1 MTDIESSRREP
12 ALEPRAGVEAPAGGR
27 ATTGTSPDRPDR
39 RVAEEPRDA
48 RDPRDAQ
55 EPRDPQEPR
64 DAEDPRDA
72 QDPPRTGAGDWL
84 AGARWTRVDVLTAG
98 LVGVAVMV
106 LAYVFRSVVVPTDP
120 WHYVRS
126 ALEFPS
132 KDWVPLGYTRYGII
146 LANIPSARV
155 FGNSQASYY
164 FWPLLSAGLLS
175 GAVYLLGRRWW
186 GRIAGLAAV
195 VLLVSNT
202 VVFYN
207 LSRGYPDIMSMALFT
222 LAIVVALLARDRE
235 SWDRWTVLLV
245 VLVGFLLG
253 WGFETRETSMLAW
266 PLVAV
271 ILWRRGRLLRTAV
284 FLLLPLLL
292 WAAID
297 VGISAV
303 AYGDPLLKLH
313 VLSGTDISA
322 TKTATGELAN
332 GNLVNQPRLSY
343 FTFIPRMA
351 WAMEGGS
358 AMVVIG
364 IVAALGV
371 LVRNGGIRLMAW
383 WFLGVYLLTVLAA
396 GGLDPAH
403 PRGRLDIARYWIPF
417 VPAMS
422 LVVAGMV
429 ALAAGWL
436 VRRLAASGVPR
447 AALRALPAVLAV
459 LVVAVP
465 VVEGA
470 RYATVGEP
478 SSAFAVNGGDALEEL
493 RDHLDAQDFSTS
505 TVWTDWE
512 TVRILPAY
520 QRDFF
525 GGDKVWTGEARSIT
539 GRRAKP
545 VAGDYVLLFRPGSR
559 ACTFCLTAL
568 EPWTIRHPSG
578 PPASWEPVFESEAR
592 NLVLYRV
599 R

>member
-1 MTDIESSRREP
+1 MTDTERSRREH
-12 ALEPRAGVEAPAGGR
+12 ALEPVDGVEAPE
-27 ATTGTSPDRPDR
+27 R
-39 RVAEEPRDA
+39 RESGERREPGEPGETAQAER
-48 RDPRDAQ
+48 R
-55 EPRDPQEPR
+55 
-64 DAEDPRDA
+64 
-72 QDPPRTGAGDWL
+72 DWL
-84 AGARWTRVDVLTAG
+84 AGARWTRTDVLTAA
-98 LVGVAVMV
+98 LVGIAVMV
-106 LAYVFRSVVVPTDP
+106 LAYVFRSIVVPTDP

-146 LANIPSARV
+146 LANMPPGLL
-155 FGNSQASYY
+155 FGNAQATYY

-175 GAVYLLGRRWW
+175 GAVYLLGARWW
-186 GRIAGLAAV
+186 GRLAGLVAV
-195 VLLVSNT
+195 VLLVSNA

-207 LSRGYPDIMSMALFT
+207 LTRGYPDIMSMALFT

-235 SWDRWTVLLV
+235 SWDRWTVLAV
-245 VLVGFLLG
+245 VAVGFLLG

-266 PLVAV
+266 PLIAV
-271 ILWRRGRLLRTAV
+271 ILWRRGRLLRTAIV
-284 FLLLPLLL
+284 LLLPLLF
-292 WAAID
+292 WAALDI
-297 VGISAV
+297 GISAI

-364 IVAALGV
+364 IVAAFGV

-396 GGLDPAH
+396 GGADPAH

-422 LVVAGMV
+422 LVVAGMA
-429 ALAAGWL
+429 ALAAAWL
-436 VRRLAASGVPR
+436 VRRLVSSGVPR
-447 AALRALPAVLAV
+447 RAARVLPALVAALV
-459 LVVAVP
+459 LVVP
-465 VVEGA
+465 VVEVA

-493 RDHLDAQDFSTS
+493 RDHLDAQDFSTT

-520 QRDFF
+520 QREFF
-525 GGDKVWTGEARSIT
+525 GGDKVWTGKGRSIT
-539 GRRAKP
+539 GKRAKP

-559 ACTFCLTAL
+559 TCSFCLTAL

-578 PPASWEPVFESEAR
+578 PPASWEPVFESDTR

>member
-1 MTDIESSRREP
+1 MTDIESSRREH
-12 ALEPRAGVEAPAGGR
+12 ALGSRDAVDEARGDAPAR
-27 ATTGTSPDRPDR
+27 EA
-39 RVAEEPRDA
+39 
-48 RDPRDAQ
+48 
-55 EPRDPQEPR
+55 PRDPKGPGESR
-64 DAEDPRDA
+64 AV
-72 QDPPRTGAGDWL
+72 GARDWL
-84 AGARWTRVDVLTAG
+84 AGARWTRVDVLTAA
-98 LVGVAVMV
+98 LVGVLVMV
-106 LAYVFRSVVVPTDP
+106 VAYVFRSIVVPTDP

-132 KDWVPLGYTRYGII
+132 DDWVPLGYTRYGII
-146 LANIPSARV
+146 LANIPPARL
-155 FGNSQASYY
+155 FGNAQASYY

-186 GRIAGLAAV
+186 GRLAGLVAV
-195 VLLVSNT
+195 VLVVSNA

-235 SWDRWTVLLV
+235 SWDRWTALLV
-245 VLVGFLLG
+245 VAVGFLLG

-266 PLVAV
+266 PLIAV
-271 ILWRRGRLLRTAV
+271 ILWRRGRLVRTAI
-284 FLLLPLLL
+284 FLLLPLAL

-343 FTFIPRMA
+343 FTFIPKMA
-351 WAMEGGS
+351 WGMEGGS

-364 IVAALGV
+364 IVAALGIF
-371 LVRNGGIRLMAW
+371 VRNAGVRLMAW

-417 VPAMS
+417 VPAES
-422 LVVAGMV
+422 LVVAGMA
-429 ALAAGWL
+429 ALAVAWV
-436 VRRLAASGVPR
+436 VRRLASSRVPR
-447 AALRALPAVLAV
+447 GVVQVLPALVAVAVLAV
-459 LVVAVP
+459 P
-465 VVEGA
+465 VTEVA

-478 SSAFAVNGGDALEEL
+478 STAFAVNGGDALEEL
-493 RDHLDAQDFSTS
+493 RDHLDAQDFSTT

-520 QRDFF
+520 QREFF
-525 GGDKVWTGEARSIT
+525 GGDKVWNGRGKSIT
-539 GRRAKP
+539 GKRAKP
-545 VAGDYVLLFRPGSR
+545 VSGDYVLLFQPGSR
-559 ACTFCLTAL
+559 TCGFCLTAL
-568 EPWTIRHPSG
+568 TPWTIRHPSG
-578 PPASWEPVFESEAR
+578 PPSTWEPVFESSAR
-592 NLVLYRV
+592 NLTLYRV